1 MAQITIWG
9 DFKANDTDHL
19 NLSGELQLL
28 LNKSDINVVNFE
40 GPVRSEGKAAAKSG
54 PNIQQSLDSP
64 RWLEAHGYNVI
75 SFANNHIMDFGTEGF
90 QKTKSSFKNALLIGA
105 GTWEEAYRLHTVT
118 ADDGLKIGF
127 LAGTHCEF
135 GTLTDKYRD
144 QVGCAWCMHPDF
156 ERKF

>member
-64 RWLEAHGYNVI
+64 RCWRH
-75 SFANNHIMDFGTEGF
+75 MGT
-90 QKTKSSFKNALLIGA
+90 
-105 GTWEEAYRLHTVT
+105 
-118 ADDGLKIGF
+118 
-127 LAGTHCEF
+127 
-135 GTLTDKYRD
+135 
-144 QVGCAWCMHPDF
+144 M
-156 ERKF
+156 